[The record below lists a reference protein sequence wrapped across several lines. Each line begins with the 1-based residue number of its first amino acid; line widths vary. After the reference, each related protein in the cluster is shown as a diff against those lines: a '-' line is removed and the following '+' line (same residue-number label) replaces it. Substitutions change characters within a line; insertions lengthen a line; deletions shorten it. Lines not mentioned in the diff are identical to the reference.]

1 MKDEQLIAEWLEEC
15 RTQSTKRLYG
25 QNIKLFQEWYRK
37 PLETFLALDAK
48 AMRHE
53 ALKFQSFLAERTT
66 KRNGLMTANSI
77 ISALTALGSFCTFN
91 DKKLNLRGKRL
102 RTRIDLTSHVF
113 TNGELSRLFDIGTT
127 EEKAILATFCS
138 LGWEVSSLLE
148 LKRPFIESKIN
159 QAKEEGKDFTYFQ
172 SQRPKT
178 GALRLGVLNPLAIE
192 WLSKHL
198 QQSSG
203 DRLFRYT
210 TKEGVNAMIKRL
222 AREAHITKTG
232 RIHTHLIRKWVMS
245 GLSRAG
251 FNEFQIK
258 YLLGKTIPLSDMTYL
273 QTLQQEIETKYPKAY
288 EYVNIKPAR
297 VVTVVDEAK
306 IRQQNEE
313 IEDIKAKMAQKE
325 TELAQFKVRTEQV
338 EASGEK
344 ERYAM
349 GKALEEAFALVRNLT
364 EVSDRVTKMEEQLRK
379 QQQMEANKCAHRVSN
394 QMVRLP
400 AQFKQKE

>member
-1 MKDEQLIAEWLEEC
+1 MTDQQLIDEWLEEC

-25 QNIKLFQEWYRK
+25 QNIKLFQEWYQK
-37 PLETFLALDAK
+37 PLETFLNLEPK

-53 ALKFQSFLAERTT
+53 ALKFQSFLAERLT
-66 KRNGLMTANSI
+66 KRKALMTANSI

-91 DKKLNLRGKRL
+91 DKTLNLRGKRL
-102 RTRIDLTSHVF
+102 RTRIDLSSHVF
-113 TNGELSRLFDIGTT
+113 TNGELSRIFDIGSV

-148 LKRPFIESKIN
+148 LKRPFIESLIK
-159 QAKEEGKDFTYFQ
+159 QAKEEGKEFIFFQ

-192 WLSKHL
+192 WLSKWL
-198 QQSSG
+198 EQSSG
-203 DRLFRYT
+203 ERLFRFT
-210 TKEGVNAMIKRL
+210 TKEGVNKMIQRL

-258 YLLGKTIPLSDMTYL
+258 YVLGKTIPATDMTYL
-273 QTLQQEIETKYPKAY
+273 VTLQQEIEAKYPKAY

-297 VVTVVDEAK
+297 IVTVVDENLTQQLRNKDLEIQALKEQVREFKVAQEKLEEMIVNSKSFESFTKK
-306 IRQQNEE
+306 IEAN
-313 IEDIKAKMAQKE
+313 IERKLKGWEAHIPE
-325 TELAQFKVRTEQV
+325 TE
-338 EASGEK
+338 
-344 ERYAM
+344 
-349 GKALEEAFALVRNLT
+349 
-364 EVSDRVTKMEEQLRK
+364 
-379 QQQMEANKCAHRVSN
+379 
-394 QMVRLP
+394 
-400 AQFKQKE
+400 

>member
-1 MKDEQLIAEWLEEC
+1 MKDEELIGEWLEEC
-15 RTQSTKRLYG
+15 RTQSTRRLYG

-53 ALKFQSFLAERTT
+53 ALRFQSFLAERTT

-91 DKKLNLRGKRL
+91 DKTLNLRGKRL
-102 RTRIDLTSHVF
+102 RTRIDLSSHAF
-113 TNGELSRLFDIGTT
+113 TNGELTRMFDVAGV

-138 LGWEVSSLLE
+138 LGWEVSSLLQLGRLFVE
-148 LKRPFIESKIN
+148 SLLK
-159 QAKEEGKDFTYFQ
+159 QAKDEKKDFIYFQ

-192 WLSKHL
+192 WLGKWL
-198 QQSSG
+198 EQSTSQ
-203 DRLFRYT
+203 RLFRFT

-222 AREAHITKTG
+222 AREAHIAKTG

-258 YLLGKTIPLSDMTYL
+258 YLLGKAIPLSDLTYL

-288 EYVNIKPAR
+288 EYVNIKPAK
-297 VVTVVDEAK
+297 VVTVVDE
-306 IRQQNEE
+306 
-313 IEDIKAKMAQKE
+313 
-325 TELAQFKVRTEQV
+325 
-338 EASGEK
+338 
-344 ERYAM
+344 
-349 GKALEEAFALVRNLT
+349 NLIQ
-364 EVSDRVTKMEEQLRK
+364 QLRNQIDALNMQLAERDKMIVPLSENEWQGLKELLSLMK
-379 QQQMEANKCAHRVSN
+379 QGKVIITG
-394 QMVRLP
+394 
-400 AQFKQKE
+400 